1 MEGAELQNIKGIGDK
16 LSQKILE
23 ELGGEDELNQVIEN
37 LDLERLIKIEGISQR
52 KAIEIMNQLIG
63 NPAQKFLKS
72 ERAIQLYE
80 EIIDKIVSYSNTSYS
95 KNRILLL
102 APIKDEEIINERL
115 DFVMNAKEK
124 VSNLPLYELDKLMKN
139 IHEPKTAKANYDAAK
154 AILVESHEDADY
166 LMDLGLNKY
175 YTILTASDS
184 PFFQEELRGYELIYY
199 IYTEGFLD
207 FGDMSNLIMINK
219 DAPVYQL
226 VPEVILDYFRENR
239 DLFEKVSK
247 IKGILGDETVLGDIG
262 PILDELEM
270 YKVKEVDLDEIVNNE
285 RVCIDMQLKER
296 IQNIDLEGDEVLDLL
311 NNALPAKLE
320 EIFNEILSKSKE
332 TIKAESG
339 ISFDPFIKKYPIIDD
354 MEVERVKMEILSNTE
369 NNYFDKKITAAE
381 QLASIKEDAEREV
394 SEIIRFD
401 YEYALGSF
409 AYLYDLNRP
418 EFANEYDLHQA
429 LHLNLCLRER
439 TGVEGIQRVDYRLN
453 EKENIALLTGANSG
467 GKTTLLETISQIAIL
482 GQMGLPVPAKS
493 AKIKL
498 LDEIYHF
505 SKKRSLDAG
514 AFESFLNV
522 FMPIVTSESE
532 KLVLLDEL
540 EGITELEAA
549 VKIISSFIEMIEE
562 SNSFAII
569 VTHMANELMKYT
581 DIRVDGIE
589 ATGLDENYNL
599 IVDRTP
605 KMNYLAKSTPELIIK
620 RMYNNSSP
628 ELKKVYGRILE
639 KF

>member
-339 ISFDPFIKKYPIIDD
+339 ISFDPFIKKYPIEIDD
-354 MEVERVKMEILSNTE
+354 AEVERVKMEILSNTE
-369 NNYFDKKITAAE
+369 NNYFDKKITASE

-401 YEYALGSF
+401 FEYALGSF

-418 EFANEYDLHQA
+418 EFANEYDLRQA

-540 EGITELEAA
+540 EGIT
-549 VKIISSFIEMIEE
+549 
-562 SNSFAII
+562 
-569 VTHMANELMKYT
+569 
-581 DIRVDGIE
+581 
-589 ATGLDENYNL
+589 
-599 IVDRTP
+599 
-605 KMNYLAKSTPELIIK
+605 
-620 RMYNNSSP
+620 
-628 ELKKVYGRILE
+628 
-639 KF
+639 

>member
-16 LSQKILE
+16 LSQKIID
-23 ELGGEDELNQVIEN
+23 ELGGEEELNQVIEN
-37 LDLERLIKIEGISQR
+37 LDLERLIKIDGISQR

-80 EIIDKIVSYSNTSYS
+80 EIIEKIVSYSNTSYS

-102 APIKDEEIINERL
+102 APVKDEKIINERL
-115 DFVMNAKEK
+115 DFAMNAKEK
-124 VSNLPLYELDKLMKN
+124 VSNLPLYELDKLMKK
-139 IHEPKTAKANYDAAK
+139 IHEPKMAKANYDASK

-166 LMDLGLNKY
+166 LLDLGLNKY

-184 PFFQEELRGYELIYY
+184 PFFQEELRGYELIFYM
-199 IYTEGFLD
+199 YTEGFLD
-207 FGDMSNLIMINK
+207 FEGMPNLIMINK
-219 DAPVYQL
+219 DAPIHQL
-226 VPEVILDYFRENR
+226 VPEVILDYFTENR

-247 IKGILGDETVLGDIG
+247 IKGILGEESVLNDIG
-262 PILDELEM
+262 PILDEVES
-270 YKVKEVDLDEIVNNE
+270 YKARDIDLDEIVNNE
-285 RVCIDMQLKER
+285 KRYIDRELKER

-332 TIKAESG
+332 AIKAESG
-339 ISFDPFIKKYPIIDD
+339 ISFDPFIKKYPIEIDD
-354 MEVERVKMEILSNTE
+354 AEVERVKVQILSNTE
-369 NNYFDKKITAAE
+369 NNYFDKKVTAAE

-394 SEIIRFD
+394 IDIIKFD
-401 YEYALGSF
+401 FEYALGSF

-418 EFANEYDLHQA
+418 EFSNEYDLNQA
-429 LHLNLCLRER
+429 LHLDLCLRER
-439 TGVEGIQRVDYRLN
+439 TGMEGIQRVDYRLN
-453 EKENIALLTGANSG
+453 EEENIALLTGANSG

-482 GQMGLPVPAKS
+482 AQMGLPVPAKS

-522 FMPIVTSESE
+522 FMPIVTSDSE

-549 VKIISSFIEMIEE
+549 V
-562 SNSFAII
+562 N
-569 VTHMANELMKYT
+569 
-581 DIRVDGIE
+581 
-589 ATGLDENYNL
+589 NL

-620 RMYNNSSP
+620 RMYNNSPP

>member
-1 MEGAELQNIKGIGDK
+1 
-16 LSQKILE
+16 
-23 ELGGEDELNQVIEN
+23 
-37 LDLERLIKIEGISQR
+37 
-52 KAIEIMNQLIG
+52 
-63 NPAQKFLKS
+63 
-72 ERAIQLYE
+72 
-80 EIIDKIVSYSNTSYS
+80 
-95 KNRILLL
+95 
-102 APIKDEEIINERL
+102 
-115 DFVMNAKEK
+115 
-124 VSNLPLYELDKLMKN
+124 
-139 IHEPKTAKANYDAAK
+139 
-154 AILVESHEDADY
+154 
-166 LMDLGLNKY
+166 
-175 YTILTASDS
+175 
-184 PFFQEELRGYELIYY
+184 
-199 IYTEGFLD
+199 
-207 FGDMSNLIMINK
+207 MSNLIMINK

-311 NNALPAKLE
+311 NNALPTKLE

-339 ISFDPFIKKYPIIDD
+339 ISFDPFIKKYPIEIDD

-498 LDEIYHF
+498 LDNWFYWMNL
-505 SKKRSLDAG
+505 R
-514 AFESFLNV
+514 ESQNW
-522 FMPIVTSESE
+522 
-532 KLVLLDEL
+532 KLL
-540 EGITELEAA
+540 
-549 VKIISSFIEMIEE
+549 
-562 SNSFAII
+562 
-569 VTHMANELMKYT
+569 
-581 DIRVDGIE
+581 
-589 ATGLDENYNL
+589 
-599 IVDRTP
+599 
-605 KMNYLAKSTPELIIK
+605 
-620 RMYNNSSP
+620 
-628 ELKKVYGRILE
+628 
-639 KF
+639 

>member
-16 LSQKILE
+16 LSQKIID
-23 ELGGEDELNQVIEN
+23 ELGGEDELNRVIEE
-37 LDLERLIKIEGISQR
+37 LDLERLISIDGISQR

-72 ERAIQLYE
+72 ERAVQLYE
-80 EIIDKIVSYSNTSYS
+80 EIIEKMVGYSNTSYA

-124 VSNLPLYELDKLMKN
+124 VRNLPLYDLDKLMKN
-139 IHEPKTAKANYDAAK
+139 LHEPKESKPNYDAAK

-166 LMDLGLNKY
+166 LMDLGLNRY
-175 YTILTASDS
+175 YTIMTASDS
-184 PFFQEELRGYELIYY
+184 PFFQEELRGYELIFY

-207 FGDMSNLIMINK
+207 LGDMPNLIMINK
-219 DAPVYQL
+219 DAPIYQL
-226 VPEVILDYFRENR
+226 VPEVILDYFKENR
-239 DLFEKVSK
+239 NLFERVSK
-247 IKGILGDETVLGDIG
+247 IKGILGEESVLDDIG
-262 PILDELEM
+262 PILDELEN
-270 YKVKEVDLDEIVNNE
+270 YKTKEVNLDEIVNNE
-285 RVCIDMQLKER
+285 KRHIDIELEER
-296 IQNIDLEGDEVLDLL
+296 IQNIDLDGDEVLGLL
-311 NNALPAKLE
+311 NNTLPAKIE
-320 EIFNEILSKSKE
+320 EIFNDILSKSKE

-339 ISFDPFIKKYPIIDD
+339 IAFDPFIKKYPIEIDD
-354 MEVERVKMEILSNTE
+354 MEMERVKNEILSNTE

-394 SEIIRFD
+394 AEIIRFD

-418 EFANEYDLHQA
+418 EFTNEYNLHQA
-429 LHLNLCLRER
+429 LHLNLCLREK
-439 TGVEGIQRVDYRLN
+439 TGTEGIQRVDYRLN
-453 EKENIALLTGANSG
+453 EDENIALLP
-467 GKTTLLETISQIAIL
+467 I
-482 GQMGLPVPAKS
+482 PAKS

-522 FMPIVTSESE
+522 FMPIVTSDSE

-562 SNSFAII
+562 SNSFAVI

-620 RMYNNSSP
+620 RMYNNSPP